1 MQKNLNNILKYTALS
16 IAIATA
22 GGCASAKE
30 SPSDMPATAAPA
42 PVPVAVVEEVSYS
55 VYLMALESDES
66 FGFDS
71 SELSSG
77 AMSDLDYVAGAA
89 NQFES
94 PTINITGYT
103 DRIGSDD
110 YNMGLSQRRAD
121 AVAAY
126 LASKGVPADG
136 IIATGMG
143 SSNPVVGCEG
153 GMSSAEI
160 IECLA
165 PNRRTTVDFPALEMI
180 EADTVS
186 VIKEVQTNDQTM
198 IEMESETL
206 MKSVIVE

>member
-1 MQKNLNNILKYTALS
+1 MQQNLGNILKYTALS

-22 GGCASAKE
+22 GGCATAKE

-42 PVPVAVVEEVSYS
+42 PAPVVMEEVSYS

-77 AMSDLDYVAGAA
+77 AMGDLDHVAAAA
-89 NQFES
+89 NQFEKPS
-94 PTINITGYT
+94 INITGYS

-110 YNMGLSQRRAD
+110 YNMALSQRRAD

-126 LASKGVPADG
+126 LASKGVPAGG
-136 IIATGMG
+136 IVATGKG
-143 SSNPVVGCEG
+143 SSNPVVECEG
-153 GMSSAEI
+153 GMSSADI

-206 MKSVIVE
+206 MKSVIIE

>member
-1 MQKNLNNILKYTALS
+1 MQQNLNNILKYTALS

-22 GGCASAKE
+22 GGCATAKE
-30 SPSDMPATAAPA
+30 SPADVPAAAAPA
-42 PVPVAVVEEVSYS
+42 PAPVVMEEKVSYS

-77 AMSDLDYVAGAA
+77 AMSDLDHVAAAA
-89 NQFES
+89 NQFEKPS
-94 PTINITGYT
+94 INITGYS
-103 DRIGSDD
+103 DRIGSDE

-121 AVAAY
+121 AVGAY
-126 LASKGVPADG
+126 LARKGVPAAG
-136 IIATGMG
+136 IVTTGKG
-143 SSNPVVGCEG
+143 SSNPVVECES
-153 GMSSAEI
+153 GMSKADL

-186 VIKEVQTNDQTM
+186 VIKEVQTNDQSM

>member
-1 MQKNLNNILKYTALS
+1 MQQNLSNILKYTALS

-22 GGCASAKE
+22 GGCATAKE
-30 SPSDMPATAAPA
+30 SPADVPAAAAPA
-42 PVPVAVVEEVSYS
+42 PVVMEEKVSYS

-77 AMSDLDYVAGAA
+77 AMSDLDHVAAAA
-89 NQFES
+89 NQFDS
-94 PTINITGYT
+94 PSINITGYT

-121 AVAAY
+121 AVGAY
-126 LASKGVPADG
+126 LASKGVPAAG
-136 IIATGMG
+136 IHTTGKG
-143 SSNPVVGCEG
+143 SSNPVVECEG
-153 GMSSAEI
+153 GMSSADI

-186 VIKEVQTNDQTM
+186 VIKEVQTNDKTM